1 MRKIIGLTKYRREK
15 LFKPRNTHEK
25 NVSLKKYPR
34 EETWDPR
41 RCDDTMVRD
50 LRDHNDTRPT

>member
-25 NVSLKKYPR
+25 NFSLKKYPR
-34 EETWDPR
+34 EENWDPR

-50 LRDHNDTRPT
+50 LRDHDDTRPT